1 MVGRIE
7 KMFNLPKSRK
17 WQSEAFQKWNNEK
30 RGIAKVVTGG
40 GKTVF
45 AGLCIQEFMNS
56 SNNRRVVVI
65 VPTKALRDQWYATIT
80 SNWGFDSDLV
90 CLKKEKIKSDHWR
103 ISVLVINTA
112 RVVIEEII
120 NKNEV
125 FLIVDECH
133 TSATEVNRKS
143 LIGNWGATLGLSATP
158 ERQYDDY
165 FDTILVPQLGGI
177 IIDYDYARASK
188 DGVIAKFKLSNHRVE
203 LNESEEQEYLRINK
217 KIAIERSTLKK
228 AKLTSSKKLE
238 RLLMNRASI
247 SKNAEYRLPVAAE
260 LIRRAMPKKTILFHE
275 SIHHIEALAIVL
287 ADQGI
292 DCRTYHSKMS
302 DVRKI
307 ESLSLF
313 VSGEIEVLLTCRAL
327 DEGFDLPD
335 IEVGIVA
342 SMTKSPRQRIQRLG
356 RILRKMDG
364 KVAEIKTIHTFH
376 EQELLEKEAV
386 DLDDALEIKWFG

>member
-1 MVGRIE
+1 
-7 KMFNLPKSRK
+7 MFRLPELRK
-17 WQSEAFQKWNNEK
+17 WQSEALDKWKIEK
-30 RGIAKVVTGG
+30 KGIAKVVTGG

-45 AGLCIQEFMNS
+45 AGLCIEQFFDS
-56 SNNRRVVVI
+56 SDNKRVLII

-80 SNWGFDSDLV
+80 SNWGFNSELV
-90 CLKKEKIKSDHWR
+90 CLKKENMMSEHWR
-103 ISVLVINTA
+103 ISILVINTA
-112 RVVIEEII
+112 RVVVDEISK
-120 NKNEV
+120 KNEM

-133 TSATEVNRKS
+133 TSATEVNRKG
-143 LIGNWGATLGLSATP
+143 IEGNWGATLGLSATP
-158 ERQYDDY
+158 ERQYDD
-165 FDTILVPQLGGI
+165 FFRTILVPQLGNI

-188 DGVIAKFKLSNHRVE
+188 EGVIAKFKLSNHRVE
-203 LNESEEQEYLRINK
+203 LNETEEEEYSKLNK
-217 KIAIERSTLKK
+217 KIAIEKASLKK
-228 AKLTSSKKLE
+228 ANLSTSKKLE
-238 RLLMNRASI
+238 RLLIRRASV

-287 ADQGI
+287 SDQGI

-307 ESLSLF
+307 ESLSMF
-313 VSGEIEVLLTCRAL
+313 VSGDIEVLLTCRAL

-356 RILRKMDG
+356 RILRKLDG

-386 DLDDALEIKWFG
+386 ELHDALEIRWFG

>member
-1 MVGRIE
+1 M
-7 KMFNLPKSRK
+7 MFRLPKSRK
-17 WQSEAFQKWNNEK
+17 WQSEAFKKWK
-30 RGIAKVVTGG
+30 KVRKGIAKVVTGG

-45 AGLCIQEFMNS
+45 AGLCIEDFMTTS
-56 SNNRRVVVI
+56 SQGRVVVI

-80 SNWGFDSDLV
+80 SNWGFDSNLV
-90 CLKKEKIKSDHWR
+90 CINKNNFNSNHWKIS
-103 ISVLVINTA
+103 ILVINTA
-112 RVVIEEII
+112 RVLIEDLIGKTEIL
-120 NKNEV
+120 
-125 FLIVDECH
+125 LIVDECH
-133 TSATEVNRKS
+133 TSATEENRKA
-143 LIGNWGATLGLSATP
+143 LIGDWGATLGLSATP
-158 ERQYDDY
+158 ERQYDD
-165 FDTILVPQLGGI
+165 FFRTILVPALGEI

-203 LNESEEQEYLRINK
+203 LNETEEEEYLKLNK
-217 KIAIERSTLKK
+217 KIAIESNVLKK
-228 AKLTSSKKLE
+228 AKMFTSNKLE
-238 RLLMNRASI
+238 RLLMQRASI

-260 LIRRAMPKKTILFHE
+260 LIRIAMPKKTILFHE

-287 ADQGI
+287 TDQGI

-313 VSGEIEVLLTCRAL
+313 VSGDIEVLLTCRAL

-356 RILRKMDG
+356 RILRKLDG

-376 EQELLEKEAV
+376 EQEMLEKEAV
-386 DLDDALEIKWFG
+386 DLHDALEIKWFG